1 MQRRWIDRLLLDR
14 GDTFPS
20 GLEAGFG
27 ASVLARAKQF
37 KVALLRHRRWLMVS
51 SLIALALAVLI
62 SVRMGNEVEV
72 IPPPLDA
79 FRAPAF
85 SAPQP
90 NL

>member
-1 MQRRWIDRLLLDR
+1 
-14 GDTFPS
+14 
-20 GLEAGFG
+20 
-27 ASVLARAKQF
+27 
-37 KVALLRHRRWLMVS
+37 MVS